1 MPPPSP
7 ARRKQDEG
15 SVTIEAIG
23 MAMVLI
29 LIIVILGALGRAS
42 DAHQQVSVAA
52 HAAARAASLAR
63 TAAGARAAAHD
74 TAEANLRVT
83 TSCTHPQ
90 ITVDAA
96 RFAPGG
102 SVTVTV
108 TCTIQLA
115 DLGLPGLPGTMR
127 VFQASVSPIDL
138 HRGVSP

>member
-1 MPPPSP
+1 
-7 ARRKQDEG
+7 
-15 SVTIEAIG
+15 

-29 LIIVILGALGRAS
+29 LIVLVLGALGRAS

-63 TAAGARAAAHD
+63 TPAGARTAAVD
-74 TAEANLRVT
+74 TAEANLRGA
-83 TSCTHPQ
+83 TSCTDPQ
-90 ITVDAA
+90 TAVDVT

-115 DLGLPGLPGTMR
+115 DLGLPGLPGTVR
-127 VFQASVSPIDL
+127 ASQASVSPIDL
-138 HRGVSP
+138 HRATP